1 MSTYNPY
8 HLQDRHRRA
17 KQPRDGMSWAEGIK
31 AMLMFYLI
39 LVAVIVATLAM

>member
-1 MSTYNPY
+1 MTTYNPY
-8 HLQDRHRRA
+8 QSCERHRRA